1 MDYEGLGIS
10 RDGLNDSKFCVTA
23 SFNSLTSALSLKED
37 DCVKNRARVICEV
50 QGIFFLKFRLRRHGV
65 IFIRCP
71 VNTCA
76 DALSAGNSS
85 VH

>member
-1 MDYEGLGIS
+1 M
-10 RDGLNDSKFCVTA
+10 
-23 SFNSLTSALSLKED
+23 
-37 DCVKNRARVICEV
+37 
-50 QGIFFLKFRLRRHGV
+50 RRHGV

-85 VH
+85 VHRMLKHERYFIIFILSPSLILAQRRWPCKGLLYVMNEHYSVHIF